1 MATIIEKRKSLH
13 RNLKVQQLRNNELQF
28 QVGQLQALANIGTE
42 TCMIAHE
49 INNLLSP
56 LAIYAG
62 LAINNP
68 DDKAMTGKALQKT
81 AQNCRRI
88 GQLMRSVLTVANGQA
103 REREDTQLTGLI
115 EEIFNCLCRD
125 FSKDAIIVKIDIPDC
140 LYVHAVPVEIQ
151 QVLMNLILNARDAM
165 LGQGGKLTI
174 KARQSD
180 DQIFIEVTDTGCGIE
195 PENLEKIFAPFFTTK
210 SKKGSRSQTFGSGL
224 GLAFCKK
231 IIDGHQGTIT
241 AESIPSKGT
250 TFKITL
256 PR

>member
-56 LAIYAG
+56 LAMYAD
-62 LAINNP
+62 LAINDP
-68 DDKAMTGKALQKT
+68 DDKALTGKALQKT
-81 AQNCRRI
+81 VQNCRRI
-88 GQLMRSVLTVANGQA
+88 GQLMRSVLTVANGQS
-103 REREDTQLTGLI
+103 REKQDTPLTQLI

-125 FSKDAIIVKIDIPDC
+125 FSEDAITVKIDISEA
-140 LYVHAVPVEIQ
+140 LQVHAVPVEIQ

-165 LGQGGKLTI
+165 LGQGGTLTI
-174 KARQSD
+174 KAGQSD
-180 DQIFIEVTDTGCGIE
+180 DRISIEVTDTGCGIE
-195 PENLEKIFAPFFTTK
+195 PKNLEKIFAPFFTTK
-210 SKKGSRSQTFGSGL
+210 SKEDSQTTGSGL

-231 IIDGHQGTIT
+231 IIDEHAGTIT
-241 AESIPSKGT
+241 AESNPSKGT

-256 PR
+256 PK